1 MRETEEKGPL
11 YTRPLADLADIFK
24 VKNIIARK
32 KDRHLKNLIRYL
44 IKWKGH
50 PDSENTWEP
59 EENLEHAPEL
69 LQEFKKCWKTR
80 AL

>member
-1 MRETEEKGPL
+1 MEEKGPL
-11 YTRPLADLADIFK
+11 YTRPPADLAEEYEVKDI
-24 VKNIIARK
+24 VTMK
-32 KDRHLKNLIRYL
+32 KDRHLKNPIRYL

-69 LQEFKKCWKTR
+69 LKEFKKRWCSR
-80 AL
+80 VL